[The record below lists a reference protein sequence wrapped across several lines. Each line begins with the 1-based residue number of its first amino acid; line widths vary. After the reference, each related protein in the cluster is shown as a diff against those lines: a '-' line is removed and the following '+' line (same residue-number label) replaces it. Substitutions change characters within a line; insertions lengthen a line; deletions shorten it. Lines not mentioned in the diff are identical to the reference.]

1 MPNMI
6 TNGLRIENAEAFAK
20 KILSEKTY
28 IAIGK
33 TTPWQDENNPICS
46 TLDDKFI
53 AETLKDI
60 IGFKS
65 LQQNSLVY
73 YTTRIDWTQNTV
85 FDAYDDNINMVDSRK
100 SDGSPYKFYVLT
112 SENNVYKCIGNAN
125 GKPSTVMPTDKSV
138 KFLNT
143 SDGYVWKYMYSISDA
158 DVSRYL
164 IPGYMPIYTKTYNDN
179 SDQYNVQITAEPGSI
194 QFISVDDG
202 GTDYIASNPPEIVI
216 SGDGSGAKA
225 EVQIDSS
232 TKKITNVK
240 ITNPGSGYTKAEIT
254 INGSN
259 TSAKLRPIIGPITGH
274 GKNAKLELG
283 GTYLGIVIEINADES
298 GKIPLGIG
306 YRQISLVKD
315 LKTKEKGKAI
325 RISESDCLSYKI
337 GDIVKGLTSNATAT
351 VVAKDDRNGLIYFE
365 TVFGDFTKNERVRNN
380 TTKMESTIDRLF
392 QSITLPAYKLVYNSS
407 EVDVNSCVPLYIVNR
422 TKIDRASLQ
431 KETLFLI
438 VSF

>member
-33 TTPWQDENNPICS
+33 TSPWENENEPICS
-46 TLDDKFI
+46 ILDDKFVG
-53 AETLKDI
+53 ETLKDI

-65 LQQNSLVY
+65 LQQNCLIHY
-73 YTTRIDWTQNTV
+73 APRIDWKKNV
-85 FDAYDDNINMVDSRK
+85 IYDAYDDRINMIDSRK
-100 SDGSPYKFYVLT
+100 PDGSPYKFYVLT

-125 GKPSTVMPTDKSV
+125 GKPSTVMPTDNSIE
-138 KFLNT
+138 FLNT

-158 DVSRYL
+158 DANKFL
-164 IPGYMPIYTKTYNDN
+164 LPGYMPIYTKTYNDN
-179 SDQYNVQITAEPGSI
+179 SYQYYVQTSATPGSI
-194 QFISVDDG
+194 RFVSVDDG
-202 GTDYIASNPPEIVI
+202 GTDYIVSNPPEII
-216 SGDGSGAKA
+216 ITGDGSGATA

-240 ITNPGSGYTKAEIT
+240 ILNPGKGYTKAEIT
-254 INGSN
+254 IKGSN
-259 TSAKLRPIIGPITGH
+259 KTAKLRPIIGPITGH

-283 GTYLGIVIEINADES
+283 GTYLGIAVEINADES
-298 GKIPLGIG
+298 GKIPLNID

-325 RISESDCLSYKI
+325 RISEHDCQSYRV
-337 GDIVKGLTSNATAT
+337 GDIVKGLTSNATAM

-365 TVFGDFTKNERVRNN
+365 TVSGDFTMNERVRNN
-380 TTKMESTIDRLF
+380 TNKFESTIDLLF
-392 QSITLPAYKLVYNSS
+392 QSITLPAYKLVYNKS

-422 TKIDRASLQ
+422 TKIERASLQ